1 MYNQPSLCLLHMLVA
16 SLYLFMHPPSLFID
30 ALLDSVQMNQW
41 THFHTCICFFYCR
54 PTCIW
59 KANLSC
65 SLILNVSNS
74 SLMPRHCGLIDP
86 SKFTAVTFRKQAYST
101 LDYFY
106 SAYVN
111 SSYVY
116 NVQLHLGSKYTCAM
130 YMDFLDCF
138 NSGWHTGMYC
148 TVVHTCTCRHAF
160 ELIVPNDYWTF
171 KWKIN

>member
-1 MYNQPSLCLLHMLVA
+1 MPY
-16 SLYLFMHPPSLFID
+16 
-30 ALLDSVQMNQW
+30 W
-41 THFHTCICFFYCR
+41 TVSRWTNGHTFTHVYVFFYCR

-130 YMDFLDCF
+130 YMDFLDCLVDD
-138 NSGWHTGMYC
+138 TQAC